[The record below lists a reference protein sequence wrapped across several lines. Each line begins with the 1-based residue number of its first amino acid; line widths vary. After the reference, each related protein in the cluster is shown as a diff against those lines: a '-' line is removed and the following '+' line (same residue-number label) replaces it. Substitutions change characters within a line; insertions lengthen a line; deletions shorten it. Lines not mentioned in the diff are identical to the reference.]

1 MSPELNRLRLEQ
13 LQSSLSVYAPLV
25 KRPAPPRGW
34 LRLVREALGRTER
47 QQAQRSGI
55 SAPSLHK
62 SEQAEAD
69 GRITLGQ
76 LRKLAEA
83 LDCEVVYALVP
94 RRPLTEV
101 VQERARVIASEEV
114 GGVTHTMALED
125 QRPGDERIRK
135 QVERRAEELLRGR
148 WSNLWR

>member
-13 LQSSLSVYAPLV
+13 LQSSLSAYAGLA
-25 KRPAPPRGW
+25 KRQAPSRGW
-34 LRLVREALGRTER
+34 LRLIREALGRTER
-47 QQAQRSGI
+47 QQAQLLGI

-76 LRKLAEA
+76 LKRMADA

-94 RRPLTEV
+94 RRPLIEV
-101 VQERARVIASEEV
+101 VERRAQDVAQQEVLRVA
-114 GGVTHTMALED
+114 HTMALED
-125 QRPGDERIRK
+125 QRPADERVRK

-148 WSNLWR
+148 WSHLWR